1 MVAKNVFVVLN
12 CIVLLYSCEK
22 IIEINNHEE
31 DLTGEWRH
39 TDIIPSGPH
48 ETGYKYFD
56 VVSTISFET
65 DAKYAL
71 EIDYYGF
78 KDENPNEIIGSSKTL
93 GNYQIRADSVFI
105 KSLQNT
111 SWEKEFNPEP
121 YTVLYEDAKSSGSR
135 FEINDNILTLY
146 YISYP
151 ADAPVQTQMSYERV
165 D

>member
-1 MVAKNVFVVLN
+1 MVAKNVFVVLT

-71 EIDYYGF
+71 EIDYYGLRM
-78 KDENPNEIIGSSKTL
+78 KI
-93 GNYQIRADSVFI
+93 
-105 KSLQNT
+105 
-111 SWEKEFNPEP
+111 
-121 YTVLYEDAKSSGSR
+121 
-135 FEINDNILTLY
+135 
-146 YISYP
+146 
-151 ADAPVQTQMSYERV
+151 QMKL
-165 D
+165 